1 MEDHKTK
8 YNKVLNQ
15 FEMYYFIGSD
25 EWRQNKQDKNI
36 KLITEKAIITLS
48 NYDNKF
54 IKLTNFVYIYTPKQ
68 LNITKY

>member
-1 MEDHKTK
+1 MEDHKTT
-8 YNKVLNQ
+8 YTKVLNQ